1 MDKQEFVS
9 KLRKH
14 LQGEVVTSIS
24 KKVLYTIDNCIDED
38 FVRGTR
44 GSSGNRFKVDI
55 NELIDAY
62 NNCERPLTTTHLK
75 NYISRRVQSPA
86 LAILLELEECLKHES
101 V

>member
-24 KKVLYTIDNCIDED
+24 KKVLYTINCIDED

-44 GSSGNRFKVDI
+44 GSSGNRFKVHI
-55 NELIDAY
+55 NELLDAY
-62 NNCERPLTTTHLK
+62 NNGERPLTTTKLK
-75 NYISRRVQSPA
+75 NFISGRVQSPA
-86 LAILLELEECLKHES
+86 LAILLELEECLKDES